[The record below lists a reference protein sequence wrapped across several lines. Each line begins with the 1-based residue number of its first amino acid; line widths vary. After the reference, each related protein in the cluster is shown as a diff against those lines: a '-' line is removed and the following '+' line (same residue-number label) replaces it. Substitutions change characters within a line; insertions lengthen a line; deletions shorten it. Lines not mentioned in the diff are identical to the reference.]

1 MKNININGK
10 VIFKEKGRV
19 IYMFINSYIFLVKK
33 EDVILAQERI
43 KNATFKEIAVIVI
56 AQISVLALLG
66 ENYV

>member
-1 MKNININGK
+1 
-10 VIFKEKGRV
+10 
-19 IYMFINSYIFLVKK
+19 MFINSYIFLVKK
-33 EDVILAQERI
+33 EDVILAHERI